1 MASRV
6 TVTVNVR
13 DESRRGIAALRRQ
26 IRQARNDIRRAGGT
40 ADFRISLNANS
51 VRQARIR
58 AARLRRALGDDVTI
72 RTRVVPP
79 PPNRVRRSLVGS
91 LTSPFR
97 TSGRLLGGTLSDG
110 IGQGISNGFRGAG
123 PIAMAA
129 MSVLIASILA
139 ILGAALAGALVLA
152 IGGAFVAAGVMAAF
166 QADKVRKKWTDT
178 LKQLKPLFQ
187 DAAEGL
193 LPVIEHARQ
202 RMIEV
207 AQVFAPH
214 FKQALTAAAPH
225 IQTFMDHIQEGFRL
239 LGEKAAGPLEQ
250 AFNVFLDALGPEM
263 EGMLSGLGD
272 SLTALANTVSDHSTE
287 IAQAFRMVIGLIT
300 TAIDVVNFLAQ
311 AWVFL
316 DHAVMAAIGRI
327 IQGMATVVDLSLSAV
342 QRILEGF
349 SHIPFIGKQ
358 FETAATAVGRFKD
371 KVVADMRRSGQAF
384 LDAGA
389 NLDRLNKERKL
400 TVNIK
405 SWQAQLEQAKA
416 KLKSVPPEKRS
427 KLRGDIADLQA
438 KIAAAKAQLAGLKG
452 KTIYINTVY
461 SDLNRTKRNPSTGK
475 YYRANGGTI
484 PGMATG
490 GARSNMAMVGEQGP
504 ELVDLPP
511 GSRVHTNSDSR
522 RIGMGGGGG
531 MEPFVILLD
540 VGGDRLAE
548 VLVDPLRRTVSR
560 RGGVQATF
568 GKL

>member
-40 ADFRISLNANS
+40 ADFRINLNATS
-51 VRQARIR
+51 VRNAQIR
-58 AARLRRALGDDVTI
+58 ARRLRRQLGDDVTI

-97 TSGRLLGGTLSDG
+97 TSGRVLGGTLSDG
-110 IGQGISNGFRGAG
+110 IGQGISEGFRGAG

-129 MSVLIASILA
+129 LAVIIAATASL
-139 ILGAALAGALVLA
+139 LGAALAGALVLA

-178 LKQLKPLFQ
+178 LKALKPLFQ

-202 RMIEV
+202 RMVEV

-214 FKQALTAAAPH
+214 FKKALTAAAPH
-225 IQTFMDHIQEGFRL
+225 IQSFMDHIQEGFRL

-250 AFNVFLDALGPEM
+250 AFNIFLDALGPEM

-272 SLTALANTVSDHSTE
+272 SLTALANTISDHSTE
-287 IAQAFRMVIGLIT
+287 IAQAFRMVISLIT

-316 DHAVMAAIGRI
+316 DHAVLAAIGRI
-327 IQGMATVVDLSLSAV
+327 INGMATVVDLSLSAV

-358 FETAATAVGRFKD
+358 FEATAASVGRFKD
-371 KVVADMRRSGQAF
+371 KVVADMRRSGKAF
-384 LDAGA
+384 LDAGV

-416 KLKSVPPEKRS
+416 KLKSVPPEKQS
-427 KLRGDIADLQA
+427 KLKGDIADLQA
-438 KIAAAKAQLAGLKG
+438 KISRAKAELAGLKG

-461 SDLNRTKRNPSTGK
+461 SDLNRTRRNPSTGQ

-490 GARSNMAMVGEQGP
+490 GARSNMAVVGEQGP

-531 MEPFVILLD
+531 MQPFVILLD